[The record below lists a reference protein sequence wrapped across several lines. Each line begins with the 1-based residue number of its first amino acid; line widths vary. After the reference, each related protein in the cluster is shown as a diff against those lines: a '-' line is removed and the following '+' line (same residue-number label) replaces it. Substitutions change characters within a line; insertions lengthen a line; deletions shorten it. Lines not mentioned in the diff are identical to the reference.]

1 MITFL
6 LYVSVFYLFFLVIGI
21 QFSFTDS
28 FLDGFVEILLSLIS
42 FVEHYSF
49 SPVEFYMTRNEL
61 FYFYGLLLLVCLV
74 FLEKRFKLLHI
85 FYIYILMGSVLFYY
99 LKKPP
104 SKELFINAS
113 KQALVISIIAN
124 NEQVILSDNPGT
136 ISYLLGDY
144 SLINS
149 ISCAD
154 TLSMES
160 YYQNEFFSLGDGLVE
175 LFNEKLLMIQN
186 EKLKQYSCVD
196 VDVLIHS
203 AYREDVRD
211 LHELFSPSVVVLD
224 AKIYKNS
231 RAVLK
236 EQWLAL
242 NVKVVDLSEEAYTR
256 SY

>member
-1 MITFL
+1 
-6 LYVSVFYLFFLVIGI
+6 
-21 QFSFTDS
+21 
-28 FLDGFVEILLSLIS
+28 
-42 FVEHYSF
+42 
-49 SPVEFYMTRNEL
+49 
-61 FYFYGLLLLVCLV
+61 
-74 FLEKRFKLLHI
+74 
-85 FYIYILMGSVLFYY
+85 MGSVLFYY